1 MNQKQFITTI
11 LSEKSKIL
19 TEDRHKIGSNTYGIE
34 NHAEF
39 LGKMNP
45 YDNCLWDAI
54 IPGYKKILPK
64 NKIYKVKDIIG
75 MFWLSNGNHKVIV
88 KIDESGYNHI
98 KAKTD
103 LDMYISNYL
112 KINLG
117 LKGNWILGK
126 GF

>member
-11 LSEKSKIL
+11 LREKSELL
-19 TEDRHKIGSNTYGIE
+19 TEDRHEIGSETYGIE

-45 YDNCLWDAI
+45 YDNCLWDAV
-54 IPGYKKILPK
+54 IPGYQKILPK
-64 NKIYKVKDIIG
+64 NKKYKVKNIIG

-88 KIDESGYNHI
+88 KVSESGYNKI
-98 KAKTD
+98 KAKKD
-103 LDMYISNYL
+103 LQNFTKKYL
-112 KINLG
+112 KINHG
-117 LKGNWILGK
+117 LKGIWIQGQ